1 MKRRDLQRG
10 KSALELIEEAVHLL
24 RLAPVS
30 LLCIYYMGT
39 LPFVMGL
46 LYFWADMS
54 RGSFSGQRLPVLAL
68 GMAILFVWMKTG
80 HAIFARQLLARL
92 CGESSPKLTALGLLR
107 AAVVQTIIQPSGLIL
122 LPIALVVLVPFGWV
136 YGFYQNVTLVGNG
149 DDMDVRAVLRRAW
162 NLMLLW
168 PGQNNAALLAL
179 KLFGLFVFLNLLMGV
194 LAVPFLLKMV
204 LGIETVFTH
213 SIAAVLNTTFFAVI
227 VGLAH
232 LCMDPLV
239 KTVFVLRCFYG
250 ESLRT
255 GQDLKTELRGFAA
268 SGARVS
274 SVVLLSLLTFIA
286 MPASGAA
293 VAEADAGARLS
304 PRKSGLAPSP
314 GQAVAPSVNAGEL
327 DRAIGDVLKRR
338 EYDWRLPRVKEE
350 AAEKGWFANLME
362 STFEMVRDWY
372 RAVRSWI
379 DRVMRWIFGD
389 RRIQTPSSGTA
400 WVTGLQVTLVIL
412 LVALACILAV
422 LLIRAWRRRHSTDQV
437 IQAQAVTAVPDLAD
451 ENVGADQLPEDG
463 WLSMARELIERGELR
478 LALRAFYL
486 ASLAHLAEKNLV
498 GLARFKSNRDYEQ
511 ELARRGHAIPEVASQ
526 FSENVRTF
534 DRVWYGLHEVTR
546 EMLDRFATNVER
558 IKLGT

>member
-1 MKRRDLQRG
+1 MKRRDIQRG
-10 KSALELIEEAVHLL
+10 KSALELIEESVHLL

-30 LLCIYYMGT
+30 LLCTYYVGT
-39 LPFVMGL
+39 LPFVMGV

-54 RGSFSGQRLPVLAL
+54 RGSFSGQRLPALAL
-68 GMAILFVWMKTG
+68 GMAFLFVWMKTG
-80 HAIFARQLLARL
+80 QAIFARQLLARL
-92 CGESSPKLTALGLLR
+92 CGERSPRLTARGLLR

-136 YGFYQNVTLVGNG
+136 YGFYQNVTMVGNG

-162 NLMLLW
+162 NLMMLW
-168 PGQNNAALLAL
+168 PGQNNAGLLAL
-179 KLFGLFVFLNLLMGV
+179 KLFGLFVFLNLLSGV
-194 LAVPFLLKMV
+194 LAVPFLLKMF
-204 LGIETVFTH
+204 LGIETIFTR
-213 SIAAVLNTTFFAVI
+213 STLAVLNTTFFAAI
-227 VGLAH
+227 IGLTH

-255 GQDLKTELRGFAA
+255 GQDLKTELRSFAA

-274 SVVLLSLLTFIA
+274 
-286 MPASGAA
+286 A
-293 VAEADAGARLS
+293 VAILGLLAFTATPARAADATGATAGEPIS
-304 PRKSGLAPSP
+304 IRKSGGAPSP
-314 GQAVAPSVNAGEL
+314 GHEASLSVAAGDL
-327 DRAIGDVLKRR
+327 DRSIGDVLKRR
-338 EYDWRLPRVKEE
+338 EYDWRLPRVKGEP
-350 AAEKGWFANLME
+350 AEKGWFASLME
-362 STFEMVRDWY
+362 STFEMLRDWY
-372 RAVRSWI
+372 RAVRGWI
-379 DRVMRWIFGD
+379 ERVTRWIFGD
-389 RRIQTPSSGTA
+389 RRVRPPSDGTA
-400 WVTGLQVTLVIL
+400 WVTGLQLTLVIL

-422 LLIRAWRRRHSTDQV
+422 LLMRAWRRRRSADQT
-437 IQAQAVTAVPDLAD
+437 IQAQAVKAVPDLAD

-511 ELARRGHAIPEVASQ
+511 ELARRGHALPEVASH

-546 EMLDRFATNVER
+546 EMLDRFAMNVER